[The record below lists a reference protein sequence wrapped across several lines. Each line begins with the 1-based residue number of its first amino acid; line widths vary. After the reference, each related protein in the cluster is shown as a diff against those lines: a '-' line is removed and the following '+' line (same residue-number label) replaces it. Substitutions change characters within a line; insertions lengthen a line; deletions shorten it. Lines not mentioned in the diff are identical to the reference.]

1 MNIDLAKER
10 FDRLLQE
17 LRAPDGVP
25 PLDTEQDARIHLID
39 RILIEVL
46 GWDRSGIR
54 TETHVESGY
63 TDYLLS
69 VDSRTRIVVEAKRA
83 EKLLVDTRQPGMSWY
98 KVNGAALKSAQDGL
112 EQAKRYCSD
121 TAALFSALT
130 TGFEWIGYWAI
141 RTDGI
146 PPTDGKAA
154 VFPDLNAVEKEFATF
169 YDLFSPEG
177 IRENLYQVCVHEAE
191 GLKVNRNEILYSVI
205 NSTERRLFQKDSLL
219 RDLESVYREFFSTI
233 SNDDPDML
241 ARCFVETKE
250 SRSADESMEKIASN
264 LLSKIDIVDT
274 REGQELQGEIRSA
287 IESERGEFVLIIG
300 NKGAGKSTF
309 IDRFFRLVLEKSL
322 RDSCLVLRIDLAN
335 SDGTHD
341 NISGWLTERLKRELE
356 TRLFEEGYPVYD
368 DLQGIFISEYRRWS
382 DGELKPLYDRDK
394 EAFKEK
400 FGERVG
406 NLIAEQPQAYA
417 MKLLENTIRSRKLM
431 PCIIFDNTDHFP
443 QVFQE
448 AVFQYAQSIYRECFS
463 FIICPI
469 TDRTVWQLSKSGP
482 LQSYDHRDFY
492 LPVPSTKD
500 VLTKRIE
507 YIKFKAQEEPEKSRE
522 YFTKKGI
529 RLSISDVTAFA
540 LSVEDVFINEDYIGR
555 MVGMLANF
563 DIRRGLQIAQ
573 RIIISPSLDISEL
586 VKAYAIGNRFRPKRI
601 SIKKALLQGDYNHF
615 FQQDSSF
622 ILNLFEVS
630 PDAVTTPL
638 IRLSILRF
646 LMDANADREES
657 EKIYRSVEDIFN
669 YFESMSVSHLV
680 IRQHLKALLD
690 YRLVEPYDPTEHCI
704 HEQLRI
710 KVTPCGKIHSEF
722 ATENSEGA
730 YLSEMALMTP
740 VVSREYALRIR
751 GILGG
756 HGKLSGS
763 DWRSIIRQ
771 FITYCIQQDEI
782 HLSLPR
788 NPSYDSQRV
797 LRVTLRRTW
806 IDA

>member
-1 MNIDLAKER
+1 VNIDSAKER
-10 FDRLLQE
+10 FDLLLQE
-17 LRAPDGVP
+17 LKAPDGV

-46 GWDRSGIR
+46 GWDRSGIH

-69 VDSRTRIVVEAKRA
+69 VDSRTRIVVEAKRV
-83 EKLLVDTRQPGMSWY
+83 EKLLLNTRQPNMSWY
-98 KVNGAALKSAQDGL
+98 KVNGAALKEAQEGL

-130 TGFEWIGYWAI
+130 TGIEWIGYWAI

-146 PPTDGKAA
+146 WPTEGKVA
-154 VFPDLNAVEKEFATF
+154 VFPDLDAVEKDFATF

-177 IRENLYQVCVHEAE
+177 IRSNLYQIHVHEAE
-191 GLKVNRNEILYSVI
+191 GLKVNRNETLYSVI

-287 IESERGEFVLIIG
+287 IELERGEFVLIIG

-335 SDGTHD
+335 SDGTQH
-341 NISGWLTERLKRELE
+341 NIANWLTERLKRELE
-356 TRLFEEGYPVYD
+356 TRLFEGGYPDYD
-368 DLQGIFISEYRRWS
+368 DLQGIFFSEYRRWS

-394 EAFKEK
+394 DAFKEK

-406 NLIAEQPQAYA
+406 NLISEQPQAYA
-417 MKLLENTIRSRKLM
+417 MKLLENTVRSRKLM
-431 PCIIFDNTDHFP
+431 PCVIFDNTDHFP

-507 YIKFKAQEEPEKSRE
+507 YIKLKAQDDPEKSRE
-522 YFTKKGI
+522 YFTKKAI

-573 RIIISPSLDISEL
+573 RIITSPSLDISEL
-586 VKAYAIGNRFRPKRI
+586 VKAYAIGHRFRPKRI

-630 PDAVTTPL
+630 PDSVTTPL

-646 LMDANADREES
+646 LMDASGDREES
-657 EKIYRSVEDIFN
+657 DKMYRSVEDILN
-669 YFESMSVSHLV
+669 YFEPMSIGHLV
-680 IRQHLKALLD
+680 VRQHLKALLD
-690 YRLVEPYDPTEHCI
+690 YRLVEPYDPTEIHI

-710 KVTPCGKIHSEF
+710 KITPCGRIHSEF

-730 YLSEMALMTP
+730 YMSEMALMTP
-740 VVSREYALRIR
+740 VVSREYALAIR
-751 GILGG
+751 DILSS
-756 HGKLSGS
+756 HEKLSGFN
-763 DWRSIIRQ
+763 WRTIIRH
-771 FITYCIQQDEI
+771 FVTYCIQQDDI
-782 HLSLPR
+782 HLSLPG
-788 NPSYDSQRV
+788 NSSYDSQRV
-797 LRVTLRRTW
+797 LRRTLRSIW
-806 IDA
+806 IDG